1 MKIKRLIALCLS
13 LVLITA
19 LASCKGE
26 GVGNQIEGKAKVIF
40 ELEGGTY
47 KTSSEAVAHYYEV
60 GEDGK
65 LIFALDKID
74 QKLFPVERAGYEL
87 VGWYKTRTVEGDE
100 VTYSDEWD
108 FTSDKL
114 TAEGVTLYARWEKLI
129 KCEYVVCYFDEEGNA
144 VPIKEKK
151 YKKAENGE
159 NGDYVK
165 DENGNYVKAEN
176 GDYVLDDEGTYY
188 EVTKGEKFKDRRG
201 YAEERDGWTF
211 LGEYLTEEGEPW
223 DNDFT
228 HPGDEDN
235 LIIKVVASY
244 LPVEGEFLI
253 VKTAEDLLGV
263 KDTGKDIYLMNDIDM
278 EGAELSFATFADRRF
293 FGNGHTVSNF
303 KISYEVHKNK
313 LVANPNSD
321 QTAANTLIISLFG
334 NVRNVQIKK
343 VNFTDFEVVIDGT
356 ELAKLDTL
364 KNVYFAP
371 IVGTVA
377 NSTIENLTASGKL
390 ICDRE
395 TLEGFESVD
404 LITDGAYVKDLT
416 DGESSFVNISVTVT
430 EEQPIE

>member
-1 MKIKRLIALCLS
+1 MKIKRIIALCLS
-13 LVLITA
+13 LVLMTA

-60 GEDGK
+60 GEEGK

-74 QKLFPVERAGYEL
+74 PKLFPVERAGYEL

-129 KCEYVVCYFDEEGNA
+129 KCQYVVCYFDGEGNA
-144 VPIKEKK
+144 VPLS
-151 YKKAENGE
+151 
-159 NGDYVK
+159 
-165 DENGNYVKAEN
+165 DESF
-176 GDYVLDDEGTYY
+176 Y
-188 EVTKGEKFKDRRG
+188 EVKKGEKFKDRRG
-201 YAEERDGWTF
+201 YAEKRSGWTF

-223 DNDFT
+223 DSSFT
-228 HPGDEDN
+228 HPGDEN
-235 LIIKVVASY
+235 NPIIKVVASY
-244 LPVEGEFLI
+244 LPIEGEFLI

-303 KISYEVHKNK
+303 KISYVLHKNN

-356 ELAKLDTL
+356 DLAKLDTL

-390 ICDRE
+390 ICDRA

>member
-13 LVLITA
+13 IVLITA

-114 TAEGVTLYARWEKLI
+114 TAEGVTLYACWERLI
-129 KCEYVVCYFDEEGNA
+129 KCQYVVCYFDQEGNA
-144 VPIKEKK
+144 VPLSE
-151 YKKAENGE
+151 ESF
-159 NGDYVK
+159 
-165 DENGNYVKAEN
+165 
-176 GDYVLDDEGTYY
+176 Y
-188 EVTKGEKFKDRRG
+188 EVKKGDKFKDRRN
-201 YAEERDGWTF
+201 YAENRSGWTF
-211 LGEYLTEEGEPW
+211 LGEYLTEDGEPW
-223 DNDFT
+223 DKDFT

-235 LIIKVVASY
+235 PIIKVVASY

-253 VKTAEDLLGV
+253 VKTAEDLLSV
-263 KDTGKDIYLMNDIDM
+263 KDTGLDIYLMNDIDM
-278 EGAELSFATFADRRF
+278 EGADLSFATFADRRF
-293 FGNGHTVSNF
+293 LGNGHTVSNF
-303 KISYEVHKNK
+303 KISYEANRNA

-321 QTAANTLIISLFG
+321 QTAPNTLIVSLFG
-334 NVRNVQIKK
+334 NVRNVQIKD

-356 ELAKLDTL
+356 NLSRITQL

-377 NSTIENLTASGKL
+377 NSKIENLTASGKL

-416 DGESSFVNISVTVT
+416 DGESSFVNITVTVT